1 MTISS
6 LVKPQMSK
14 KLVLVLVLG
23 ALALPPVAAAQ
34 PRANGTGVLAPGC
47 PLDPL
52 SAQVYCPEF
61 PIFFSLQATKG
72 STGITGTFRTQWLVP
87 GSSTTI
93 FRGRVRCLKV
103 VGNAAVVGGSVSAPT
118 ILGGVPFVVYAV
130 DNGDTGDLVSDLGLF
145 PFQDPD
151 LALLPVGFP
160 RVCPTPGLLGSI
172 YGYQSVDSGTLTVKP

>member
-1 MTISS
+1 
-6 LVKPQMSK
+6 MSK
-14 KLVLVLVLG
+14 KLVLALVVG

-34 PRANGTGVLAPGC
+34 TRAGGTGVLAPGC
-47 PLDPL
+47 PLNPL
-52 SAQVYCPEF
+52 STHFYCPEF

-72 STGITGTFRTQWLVP
+72 STITGTFRTQWLVP

-93 FRGRVRCLKV
+93 FRGRVRCLNV
-103 VGNAAVVGGSVSAPT
+103 VGNAAVVGGSMSAPS

-130 DNGDTGDLVSDLGLF
+130 DNGDSGDLVSDLGLF

-160 RVCPTPGLLGSI
+160 RVCPTPGLLASV
-172 YGYQSVDSGTLTVKP
+172 YGYQPVDAGTLIVKP